1 MNPEVEKIIAKIK
14 EETDAIKIARLLNY
28 LVKDKQI
35 RIVELAK
42 IFKWKTSYICN
53 VIRLLK
59 LPEIVIDGYYSKQLS
74 VSHMIVA
81 SRLKDHDQ
89 MIVLYEKILSE
100 NLTVLKTEEV
110 VRDMLYQI
118 STDGDRIPKEV
129 INKIKENFKK
139 INPDLDVKVIQT
151 RIRTKVILQ
160 LNGST
165 KKTNLFLKVLA
176 N

>member
-1 MNPEVEKIIAKIK
+1 MNPEVEKIIEKIK
-14 EETDAIKIARLLNY
+14 VESDIIKIARLLNY

-42 IFKWKTSYICN
+42 IFKWKSSYICN

-74 VSHMIVA
+74 ISHMIVI
-81 SRLKDHDQ
+81 SRLKDQNQ
-89 MIVLYEKILSE
+89 MIDLYEKVLSG
-100 NLTVLKTEEV
+100 NLTVLKTEEI

-118 STDGDRIPKEV
+118 STDDSHISKDV
-129 INKIKENFKK
+129 IEKIKENFQK
-139 INPDLDVKVIQT
+139 INPDLKVKVIQT

-160 LNGST
+160 LEGST